1 MLGVC
6 WLLVGCT
13 SARSGQLCAEQAH
26 APKMRQEAHCIY
38 LPAQGSPNHHALN
51 TALRYAVE
59 AGLKIT
65 AMGLKAYWAE
75 YWNQLDLVSV

>member
-1 MLGVC
+1 
-6 WLLVGCT
+6 
-13 SARSGQLCAEQAH
+13 
-26 APKMRQEAHCIY
+26 MRQEAHCIY